1 MEITIPME
9 AFDHDVYGP
18 ILERYE
24 RRLYR
29 EKIFPNDNSSQTHTA
44 FNIDELDQGALG
56 LMLAIDGT
64 TLTGYNFYCVVLAS
78 KLDEPVP
85 ESFPNCWKD
94 EEAGELKT
102 LREYHAQF
110 VSVKD
115 DKALLRIGIGL
126 GNGNHSSL
134 TSYTDEILREWIAEY
149 DPTTENTY
157 TSEAECIAI
166 KAEYEGEITE

>member
-1 MEITIPME
+1 ME

-56 LMLAIDGT
+56 LMLAIDGA
-64 TLTGYNFYCVVLAS
+64 TLTGYNFYCVVLAY
-78 KLDEPVP
+78 KLDESVP

-94 EEAGELKT
+94 EEAWELKT

-134 TSYTDEILREWIAEY
+134 NSYTDEILREWIAEY

-166 KAEYEGEITE
+166 KAEYDGEITE